1 MLANHNKNQSS
12 FRIIEPKRFQQAQQI
27 PVKLSS
33 QQIPVLSSSNNL
45 GEDFV
50 VNNSKN
56 LNGSSSSLNFQYS
69 TLGPNTN
76 RILNQNNNNNNN
88 NQIYQGQ
95 YSSLQ
100 QFNASN
106 SGHQHL
112 QQQQYQPF
120 QNQNHHNHHHS
131 QHRQQHSQQQQQHQP
146 QNHNRTRNLSDT
158 DSSYIPGKTKFFC
171 IPKFS
176 NIYFVLRYF

>member
-12 FRIIEPKRFQQAQQI
+12 FRIIEPKRFQQAQQM

-106 SGHQHL
+106 SCHQHL

-131 QHRQQHSQQQQQHQP
+131 QHRQQHSQQQQHQP

-158 DSSYIPGKTKFFC
+158 DSSYIPGKTNFFLY
-171 IPKFS
+171 S
-176 NIYFVLRYF
+176 